1 MLDRSGRHWSM
12 ASRGMRSPQ
21 AHTRVME
28 SLISL
33 DEEQYN
39 AHIGKKSI
47 NCRYGY

>member
-1 MLDRSGRHWSM
+1 LCQLKMTGLQRMGWMLDLSGHHWSM

-33 DEEQYN
+33 DEE
-39 AHIGKKSI
+39 
-47 NCRYGY
+47 